1 MTMNIGLVGLGM
13 MGSAF
18 ANNLIRQGHRVF
30 GFDIEPDRNRWL
42 SGHGGIALSCATEV
56 AETTEFIITSLPS
69 DEALLE
75 VLDGTQGLLARPRTG
90 QIIIETSTL
99 SLKAKEQARDIT
111 NSKAVTMLD
120 CPVSGTSA
128 QAVQRDLAIYAS
140 GNANALEKCHDLFR
154 AIARSVHF
162 VGPFGNGTRMK
173 FIANLLV
180 AIHNL
185 SAAEAFVL
193 GQKSGLD
200 PKQVYEVI
208 KDGAGTSRMFEVRG
222 PMMAEK
228 RYDEP
233 TMRVDLWQ
241 KDMRLIS
248 EYVRAVDCPT
258 PLFLASVPYY
268 TAAQAA
274 GWGNKDTASVC
285 AILERLGNLEN

>member
-1 MTMNIGLVGLGM
+1 MGTENIGQGEVLV
-13 MGSAF
+13 AC
-18 ANNLIRQGHRVF
+18 
-30 GFDIEPDRNRWL
+30 
-42 SGHGGIALSCATEV
+42 GIAL
-56 AETTEFIITSLPS
+56 ET
-69 DEALLE
+69 AGLE

-258 PLFLASVPYY
+258 PLFLASAPYY